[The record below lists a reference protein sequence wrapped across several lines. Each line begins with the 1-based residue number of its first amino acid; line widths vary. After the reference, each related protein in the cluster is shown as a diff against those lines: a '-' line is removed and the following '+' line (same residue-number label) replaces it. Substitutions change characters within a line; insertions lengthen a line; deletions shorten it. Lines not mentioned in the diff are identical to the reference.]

1 MVQSVTA
8 MLLDDII
15 SILSD
20 NRGSLTDALLKTKI
34 LLRQLGHKELV
45 SWVNS
50 ELTGYAKEDEVPDYR
65 QVHTT
70 PHASV
75 ILNGWQYKDTLLP
88 LSTLS
93 DGLRKNVTEL
103 NINSSIS
110 TIEEQVEKYHQD
122 KLGLVRPLS
131 PDYMP
136 LLTKG
141 LVKGAGILSAWCE
154 INMAEVE
161 AILIQVRSRLL
172 DFCLELKEALGNASE
187 QEVPEKSAKIDTSGM
202 FQTIVY
208 GGTVVIGGANVHV
221 NNKEGDIVGLLDEV
235 GKLGYDKEELEEL
248 RKAVEADTKPN
259 VTDGETSKWYLNAL
273 KKAGKGAIK
282 VGTDVVSNVIIKAM
296 ERYVGS

>member
-1 MVQSVTA
+1 

-15 SILSD
+15 AILSD
-20 NRGSLTDALLKTKI
+20 SKGSLTDALLKTKI

-50 ELTGYAKEDEVPDYR
+50 ELTGYAKGDEIPDYR

-70 PHASV
+70 PHANV

-88 LSTLS
+88 LSALS
-93 DGLRKNVTEL
+93 DGLRKNITEL

-110 TIEEQVEKYHQD
+110 TIEEQIKKYHEE
-122 KLGLVRPLS
+122 KLGLMRPLS

-136 LLTKG
+136 SLTKG
-141 LVKGAGILSAWCE
+141 LAKGAGILSAWCE

-172 DFCLELKEALGNASE
+172 DFCLELKDALGNASE
-187 QEVPEKSAKIDTSGM
+187 QEVPEKAAAIDTPGM

-208 GGTVVIGGANVHV
+208 GGTVVIGSTNVQV
-221 NNKEGDIVGLLDEV
+221 NNKQGDIGGLLAEV
-235 GKLGYDKEELEEL
+235 GKLGYGEEELEEL
-248 RKAVEADTKPN
+248 RKAVEADAKPD
-259 VTDGETSKWYLNAL
+259 VTEGETSKWYTNAL

-282 VGTDVVSNVIIKAM
+282 VGTDVVSNVIIKAL
-296 ERYVGS
+296 EHYVGS